1 MNITREEK
9 KVEALERMKKFGYWG
24 PAREAFRRQDKVF
37 VNEPPSG
44 AVYDLNEREKAE
56 VEAFEK
62 QYNAL
67 VYIVIRTP
75 MWFGLCDS
83 YLYVSDYKEEWEM
96 DNDDIEH
103 GYVMAYVLNHD
114 APECSEFGTI
124 CVKLAS
130 GAGLVRDEGMWRMA
144 VER

>member
-24 PAREAFRRQDKVF
+24 CAREAFRKQNKVF
-37 VNEPPSG
+37 VNEPPFG
-44 AVYDLNEREKAE
+44 AVYDLNEKEKAE

-62 QYNAL
+62 EYNAL

-96 DNDDIEH
+96 DNDDIKH
-103 GYVMAYVLNHD
+103 GYAMAYVVNHD

-124 CVKLAS
+124 GVKLAS
-130 GAGLVRDEGMWRMA
+130 GAGLVRVA
-144 VER
+144 